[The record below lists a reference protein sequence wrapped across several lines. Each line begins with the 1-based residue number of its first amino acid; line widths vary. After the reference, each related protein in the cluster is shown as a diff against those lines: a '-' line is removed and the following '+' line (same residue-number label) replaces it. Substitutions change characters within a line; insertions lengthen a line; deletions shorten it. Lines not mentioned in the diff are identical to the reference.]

1 MKKHK
6 TKIIFGVIGI
16 FIVGFLVWK
25 FILPK
30 NEATQY
36 QTSKVEKGTLVSTV
50 SASGNVI
57 SANMVNVS
65 TQASGVIA
73 QVFVINGEEVQ
84 AGQKIA
90 EIELDVSGA
99 QQQAQAWNSYLSAKN
114 SLDGAQT
121 TKTTLQSDMFTKWDI
136 FNLMAQTSK
145 YQNADNS
152 PRNDQRYLA
161 EFNIANDNWLAA
173 EKKYKDQDKVLTQAQ
188 AALQSAWLSYQA
200 SSNEVTA
207 PIAGIIDNV
216 TIVPGM
222 ILSSS
227 SSSSSSSSTQTTS
240 STRVAIVRTGNKLL
254 TSFNLSEI
262 DVSKVKIGQK
272 ATITLDSIAGKT
284 FTGKVLSVDRV
295 GTVSSN
301 VTNYPVVIELDVN
314 DPQILPNM
322 AASANIITEVKNNVL
337 LVPNAAVQTSQG
349 QQTVRVLENGN
360 PRAVSVEIG
369 SSSDTQTEI
378 TSGLKEGDEVVTGT
392 VTNTVSQSG
401 SVFGSSRGG
410 QRGGGAGALFGR

>member
-6 TKIIFGVIGI
+6 TKIILGMIAI
-16 FIVGFLVWK
+16 LIVGFVVWK

-36 QTSKVEKGTLVSTV
+36 QTAKAEKGTLVSTV

-65 TQASGVIA
+65 TSATGVIS
-73 QVFVINGEEVQ
+73 QVFVTNGEEVT

-90 EIELDVSGA
+90 EIELDADGA
-99 QQQAQAWNSYLSAKN
+99 QKQTQAWNSYLSAKN
-114 SLDGAQT
+114 TIDAAET
-121 TKTTLQSDMFTKWDI
+121 TKITLQSDMLTKWDT
-136 FNLMAQTSK
+136 FKKMAESGL
-145 YQNADNS
+145 YQNSDGS
-152 PRNDQRYLA
+152 PRTDQRYIA
-161 EFNIANDNWLAA
+161 EFNIANDDWLAA
-173 EKKYKDQDKVLTQAQ
+173 EKKYKDQNKVLTQAQ
-188 AALQSAWLSYQA
+188 LALQSAWLSYA
-200 SSNEVTA
+200 ATSSEVTA
-207 PIAGIIDNV
+207 PVDGIVDNV

-222 ILSSS
+222 MLAST
-227 SSSSSSSSTQTTS
+227 SSSSSSSTTTS
-240 STRVAIVRTGNKLL
+240 TTRVAIVRTGNKLL
-254 TSFNLSEI
+254 SSFNLSEI
-262 DVSKVKIGQK
+262 DVSKVKVGQK
-272 ATITLDSIAGKT
+272 ATIMLDSVSGKT

-301 VTNYPVVIELDVN
+301 VTNYPVIVEFDLN
-314 DPQILPNM
+314 DAQILPNM
-322 AASANIITEVKNNVL
+322 AATANIITEVKRNVL

-360 PRAVSVEIG
+360 PRVVSVEVG

-392 VTNTVSQSG
+392 VATTTGQTG
-401 SVFGSSRGG
+401 SVFGGSG
-410 QRGGGAGALFGR
+410 RGGGAFFGR